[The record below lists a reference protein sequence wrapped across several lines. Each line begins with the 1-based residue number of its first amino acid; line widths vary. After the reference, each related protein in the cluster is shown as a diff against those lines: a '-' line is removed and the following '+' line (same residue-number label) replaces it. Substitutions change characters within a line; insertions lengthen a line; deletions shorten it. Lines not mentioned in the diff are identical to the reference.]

1 MPALANPNP
10 LPAFPSVAVSR
21 IFGNNAN
28 LVRTADVA
36 VSAQRASSQLLLLSQ
51 QRRGNGTVTL
61 QGPYTGAQDSV
72 IDVEVLGGVAG
83 ELMASRP
90 IVSGVG
96 SGSLAVQ
103 SIDLGAVAQTLK
115 FTLLD
120 AGLAAQFALLDFF
133 GVQLAARAEGAAGN
147 AVALSVVRRLVFT
160 DMPFATLEPLPVGSA
175 QFDGPQFDWGQPA
188 ATDAGIPAG
197 ALRVA
202 FTGFPTVHRAW
213 KTWDKGRF
221 VYHLDPPL
229 AYAVPSD
236 TRLRKVS
243 GDYELSVTDG
253 VLTEVY
259 TATTMYEFL
268 VQVQARSALV
278 QVLGVV
284 AQDRAVGGQAVTDI
298 PLRTDAHALPVI
310 ASSNRGA
317 PLRVIEVLPTA
328 ATENITVTCL
338 VRGVGGAAQAWSVSG
353 GVSGALPAAYTG
365 EVYASGPVHFQI
377 PLVPVAVALG
387 ASINARF
394 LPTSRQTDEGLPAIC
409 FKPLLL
415 GAAAIDKEVTFE
427 YRKRPPADCSCSAA
441 PALPVSLQCLGLGP
455 SGDVTMDAEYQT
467 RLVELHNW
475 HAGFVTSNVVLMA
488 LDKADIDIADEC
500 TRILGEGLAEV
511 YDTPVAA
518 IAWDSVFTQLR
529 AELAA
534 YMGVIGPVVTLG
546 TGGGTNDTTW
556 LPGRMAVGASYLNP
570 GNHHNYRIDGITVDS
585 VATTVMP
592 PDAALPV
599 STASVWLTTGAQFT
613 VSELTDVVLTVT
625 DVGASRPWGDFVV
638 GRVYDGVRGTSAE
651 LPGAP
656 GVPGA
661 PLPLSVRVRVE
672 EILVAGVAG
681 PLPAHVRWEADR
693 FDGVGVLRGEDVD
706 TNTLVEVR
714 TMRLPAPAAGA
725 NVVLG
730 DEIVNGL
737 NHHGYRVDAVKVGGV
752 VAPVASMR
760 LPTDS
765 AAIWAVDASTFDV
778 PMPVAARTTLEVL
791 VTDLGLAAPTQGL
804 GLGVVPWLHS
814 PLAHSYGTPSY
825 PPRSEEYQTYLDA
838 FYSSQNVIIDEY
850 NAGVQ
855 VNNQYQREHLVEL
868 VTYFPKK
875 YAAKMDWCRAIAGI
889 APKSDASSAGSPC
902 WRDYGD
908 GFWWQDVD
916 GFYLPMFTNKPYV
929 SVRRDMDGRI
939 VSTQEF
945 GLGLVTQCEHR
956 LKEGDRITV
965 KITGTH
971 NQQSWA
977 EGDRFVIPVIAAAS
991 APLTGGSDGDP
1002 TQTWTV
1008 RSTVLGALAD
1018 WLWDPRA
1025 PAPWAHAPA
1034 TVALLPG
1041 GIAFEV
1047 GDVLSFDIEGGR
1059 LRWRRDGAA
1068 WTEADLYAAVPH
1080 VLGDGLA
1087 LQATAAGAPSFLPGD
1102 VWQFGAVAEH
1112 GVSRMRQPRVGR
1124 AFAWDGAALTIDLDF
1139 GAPKAIEAVML
1150 AMHDIDLD
1158 ATVTVSGGLV
1168 TSSEWSLPAALHA
1181 GMVLALVDAAQGAAV
1196 RYVQITI
1203 ADAGLGGSIGW
1214 LWAGMGWRPTV
1225 GPSEIVRQRSYGL
1238 ARGKGLNPSAL
1249 YRGAGTG
1256 GRWSWEQGNG
1266 GALLAGEAQALLEL
1280 IDYAAAQ
1287 GMEPVAMIPDVGS
1300 SADAAVALIDADGIE
1315 TREYSQFQ
1323 HAGHRM
1329 VSLTLPLRAVLA

>member
-1 MPALANPNP
+1 
-10 LPAFPSVAVSR
+10 
-21 IFGNNAN
+21 
-28 LVRTADVA
+28 
-36 VSAQRASSQLLLLSQ
+36 
-51 QRRGNGTVTL
+51 
-61 QGPYTGAQDSV
+61 
-72 IDVEVLGGVAG
+72 
-83 ELMASRP
+83 
-90 IVSGVG
+90 
-96 SGSLAVQ
+96 
-103 SIDLGAVAQTLK
+103 
-115 FTLLD
+115 
-120 AGLAAQFALLDFF
+120 
-133 GVQLAARAEGAAGN
+133 
-147 AVALSVVRRLVFT
+147 
-160 DMPFATLEPLPVGSA
+160 
-175 QFDGPQFDWGQPA
+175 
-188 ATDAGIPAG
+188 
-197 ALRVA
+197 
-202 FTGFPTVHRAW
+202 
-213 KTWDKGRF
+213 
-221 VYHLDPPL
+221 
-229 AYAVPSD
+229 
-236 TRLRKVS
+236 
-243 GDYELSVTDG
+243 
-253 VLTEVY
+253 
-259 TATTMYEFL
+259 
-268 VQVQARSALV
+268 
-278 QVLGVV
+278 
-284 AQDRAVGGQAVTDI
+284 
-298 PLRTDAHALPVI
+298 
-310 ASSNRGA
+310 
-317 PLRVIEVLPTA
+317 
-328 ATENITVTCL
+328 
-338 VRGVGGAAQAWSVSG
+338 
-353 GVSGALPAAYTG
+353 
-365 EVYASGPVHFQI
+365 
-377 PLVPVAVALG
+377 
-387 ASINARF
+387 
-394 LPTSRQTDEGLPAIC
+394 
-409 FKPLLL
+409 
-415 GAAAIDKEVTFE
+415 
-427 YRKRPPADCSCSAA
+427 
-441 PALPVSLQCLGLGP
+441 
-455 SGDVTMDAEYQT
+455 MDAEYQT

-488 LDKADIDIADEC
+488 LDKNDIDIADEC
-500 TRILGEGLAEV
+500 TRIMGQGLAEV
-511 YDTPVAA
+511 YDTPAA
-518 IAWDSVFTQLR
+518 AVAWDSVFTQLR
-529 AELAA
+529 AELAG
-534 YMGVIGPVVTLG
+534 YMGAIGAGGPV
-546 TGGGTNDTTW
+546 NEAAW
-556 LPGRMAVGASYLNP
+556 WPGSMVVGSSYRNP
-570 GNHHNYRIDGITVDS
+570 NNYHNYRIDEVKVDG
-585 VATTVMP
+585 VATTAMP
-592 PDAALPV
+592 PDIALPV
-599 STASVWLTTGAQFT
+599 STAAVWATTGAQFS
-613 VSELTDVVLTVT
+613 VLELTDIVLTVT
-625 DVGASRPWGDFVV
+625 DVGAARSWGDFVV
-638 GRVYDGVRGTSAE
+638 GRVYDGTRATS
-651 LPGAP
+651 GASS
-656 GVPGA
+656 GVPA
-661 PLPLSVRVRVE
+661 VRVRIE
-672 EILVAGVAG
+672 GIFVAGVSG
-681 PLPAHVRWEADR
+681 SLPVGVLWDADR
-693 FDGVGVLRGEDVD
+693 FDGVGVLRGKNTD
-706 TNTLVEVR
+706 TDEIIEVR
-714 TMRLPAPAAGA
+714 SVRLAAPVAGA
-725 NVVLG
+725 NVVQG
-730 DEIVNGL
+730 DEIVNQL
-737 NHHGYRVDAVKVGGV
+737 NHHGYRVDAIKVGGV
-752 VAPVASMR
+752 AATAAGMR
-760 LPTDS
+760 LPVEASDV
-765 AAIWAVDASTFDV
+765 WAVNGTTFDV
-778 PMPVAARTTLEVL
+778 PMPVAARTTVTVK
-791 VTDLGLAAPTQGL
+791 VTDLGLVMPDFEGTGKAVAVSEVGL
-804 GLGVVPWLHS
+804 IPHRFAEPEYKMDQRYGVG
-814 PLAHSYGTPSY
+814 Y
-825 PPRSEEYQTYLDA
+825 EA
-838 FYSSQNVIIDEY
+838 FYEKYIDGL
-850 NAGVQ
+850 NAKIDAG
-855 VNNQYQREHLVEL
+855 NAANALSNQALAAWL
-868 VTYFPKK
+868 ASLLAYFPKK
-875 YAAKMDWCRAIAGI
+875 YAARMDWCRAIAGI

-908 GFWWQDVD
+908 GFWWQDVE

-991 APLTGGSDGDP
+991 APLTGGSDGEP

-1087 LQATAAGAPSFLPGD
+1087 LQAAAAGAPSFLPGD

-1158 ATVTVSGGLV
+1158 ATVTVSGGLA

-1181 GMVLALVDAAQGAAV
+1181 GMVLAVVDAAQGAAV

-1315 TREYSQFQ
+1315 TREYSQYQ
-1323 HAGHRM
+1323 HKGHRM